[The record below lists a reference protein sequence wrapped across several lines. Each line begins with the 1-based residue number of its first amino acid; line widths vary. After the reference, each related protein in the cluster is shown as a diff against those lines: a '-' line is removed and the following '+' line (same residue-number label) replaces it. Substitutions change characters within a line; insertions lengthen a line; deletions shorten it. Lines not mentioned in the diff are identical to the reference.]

1 MNDAVGET
9 VTDTTAAVVPEAESV
24 VIVGAGVAGW
34 RVARDLRGAGFSG
47 PVTVIGDEPPYDRP
61 PLSKQYLAGE
71 YDDARISLYRGEE
84 PGSIDVTVRES
95 RVVTVRSGVVTLAD
109 GEEVTA
115 DAIVVATG
123 STARRPA
130 MLDGHDVHT
139 LRTREDSRV
148 LRAALADAASLLV
161 LGGGFIGAEVAATA
175 RTAGLDVTLVE
186 LQPQLLGA
194 ALGGECGARLEE
206 VHREHGVALVTGTG
220 VERIETRDGSTVAV
234 LADGRELT
242 ADVVV
247 AGFGAALNLDVLEDV
262 AQEEGLDLTNGV
274 VCDANGRV
282 LGVDGVWAV
291 GDIAA
296 WHDPVLDRPVR
307 REHWQVAGEQ
317 ASIVA
322 RTIAGT
328 ADAATKRN
336 PPYFWS
342 DQYDVKMQLFGRP
355 ELADRAGWLEAD
367 DLEPRSVWAH
377 HRTYDGGEHLVAVV
391 TFGVPRLLGRFRPL
405 VTQGLADLAAATDA
419 TP

>member
-1 MNDAVGET
+1 MQPQSAESEI
-9 VTDTTAAVVPEAESV
+9 APESV
-24 VIVGAGVAGW
+24 VVVGAGVAGW
-34 RVARDLRGAGFSG
+34 RLARDLRGAGFTG
-47 PVTVIGDEPPYDRP
+47 PVTVVGDEAPYDRP

-71 YDDARISLYRGEE
+71 YDDARISLYRGDE
-84 PGSIDVTVRES
+84 PTSIDVTVREG
-95 RVVTVRSGVVTLAD
+95 RVASVRSGVVTLDD
-109 GEEVTA
+109 GETVEA

-130 MLDGHDVHT
+130 MLDGHQVHT
-139 LRTREDSRV
+139 LRTREDSQT
-148 LRAALADAASLLV
+148 LRAAIADGRSLLV

-175 RTAGLDVTLVE
+175 RAAGLDVTIVE

-194 ALGGECGARLEE
+194 AFGSECGTRLER
-206 VHREHGVALVTGTG
+206 VHRENGVELVTGVG
-220 VERIETRDGSTVAV
+220 VERLETRGDATVAV

-247 AGFGAALNLDVLEDV
+247 AGFGAALNLDVLEG
-262 AQEEGLDLTNGV
+262 AGLDLADGV
-274 VCDANGRV
+274 VCDSSGRV
-282 LGVDGVWAV
+282 VRLDGVWAV

-317 ASIVA
+317 ASLVA

-328 ADAATKRN
+328 ADATTKRN

-342 DQYDVKMQLFGRP
+342 DQFDLKVQVFGRP

-367 DLEPRSVWAH
+367 DLDPESVWAY
-377 HRTYDGGEHLVAVV
+377 HRGDTLVAVV
-391 TFGVPRLLGRFRPL
+391 TFGIPRLLGRFRPL
-405 VTQGLADLAAATDA
+405 VTEGLASVTTA
-419 TP
+419 